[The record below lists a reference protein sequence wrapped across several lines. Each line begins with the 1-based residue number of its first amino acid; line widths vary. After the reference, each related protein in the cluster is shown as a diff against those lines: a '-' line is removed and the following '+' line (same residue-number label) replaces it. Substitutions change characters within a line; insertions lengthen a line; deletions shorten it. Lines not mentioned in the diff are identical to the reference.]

1 MLCFLCVCCHFS
13 LTKPEM
19 SERPTPN
26 VPRDDVLAFMLMKFP
41 HMVYKY
47 HEHDSLLE
55 NKGEEELSEQEKNDA
70 WTAYEMDVK
79 RKNESNM
86 GPYNNSFGML
96 PNYSGIGTYANSL
109 FNNYNNLSGVSGL
122 NYPYNMYGQYA
133 NPYASEYNQMRFSDF
148 SAFYNNLMNV
158 GSTSMTNYNQS
169 NSNLMSPNHSTSVSS
184 PPPIMNM
191 NNFPSSR
198 NWMQSNASSSSLAN
212 SLLSS
217 FAQSSSSSKS
227 SYSSYLNSI
236 YNALGTNTVPPPPTT
251 ATASA
256 EKSPPL
262 PLTTPTAAS
271 FDPLTYHQKQHMTN
285 VAGSNPISST
295 SSQASSLSAGPNAI
309 RNPLLTK
316 ELLIPRN
323 PIMSSSKDA
332 YNLPI
337 PTSVIT
343 KSTTNS
349 TSPLPSQSAAGGSNS
364 NDTSKTSSK
373 APDSNI
379 SSTVDKT
386 ATKSSKS
393 NADSNQ
399 LIIKDV
405 KTINNESRD
414 SPDTTAANQASNKS
428 TDKTVSNGVTS
439 SMSKI
444 LTEAMKKTTKTTAT
458 PISSNMGIVYPP
470 KQAQASTSKTSP
482 NSSVLVTTNTK
493 GEHKQNFHFSIHYF
507 CISLL

>member
-1 MLCFLCVCCHFS
+1 MVLISFVYFIFFGNCS
-13 LTKPEM
+13 LTKPDM
-19 SERPTPN
+19 AERPTPN
-26 VPRDDVLAFMLMKFP
+26 VPRDDLLATMLMKFP

-70 WTAYEMDVK
+70 WAAYELDVK

-96 PNYSGIGTYANSL
+96 PNYSGLGTYANSL

-122 NYPYNMYGQYA
+122 NYPYNMYPYASA
-133 NPYASEYNQMRFSDF
+133 NPYASDYNQMRFSDF

-158 GSTSMTNYNQS
+158 GSSSMANYNQNS
-169 NSNLMSPNHSTSVSS
+169 SNLMSPNHPTSVSS

-236 YNALGTNTVPPPPTT
+236 YNALGTNNVPQPPNPATT
-251 ATASA
+251 APAS
-256 EKSPPL
+256 KSPPL
-262 PLTTPTAAS
+262 PLS
-271 FDPLTYHQKQHMTN
+271 PLAYHQKQNTTN
-285 VAGSNPISST
+285 PIAGSNPISST
-295 SSQASSLSAGPNAI
+295 TSLAASLSASQQGPNAI
-309 RNPLLTK
+309 RNPMLTK
-316 ELLIPRN
+316 ELLLPRN
-323 PIMSSSKDA
+323 PTLSSPKDVPF
-332 YNLPI
+332 NLPI

-349 TSPLPSQSAAGGSNS
+349 TSPLPITSSAAGGGGGSHQ
-364 NDTSKTSSK
+364 NDTSKASSK
-373 APDSNI
+373 SPDSNI
-379 SSTVDKT
+379 SSSVDKT

-393 NADSNQ
+393 SADNSL

-405 KTINNESRD
+405 RTINKESRD
-414 SPDTTAANQASNKS
+414 SPDTTAANQALSKS
-428 TDKTVSNGVTS
+428 TDKTVSNGVSS

-444 LTEAMKKTTKTTAT
+444 LIEAMKKPSRDAAGAT
-458 PISSNMGIVYPP
+458 PVSSNMGIVYPP
-470 KQAQASTSKTSP
+470 KPAQASTSKTSP
-482 NSSVLVTTNTK
+482 NSSVFVTTNTK
-493 GEHKQNFHFSIHYF
+493 GELKQISHFF
-507 CISLL
+507 